1 MPDIGNRSAASKT
14 GTVVD
19 PNGLLGSLQRNRD
32 HVHWRAFPGVCML
45 KRYTCLVSAAVS
57 LLIASVLCAAQAAPN
72 PNGKTVA
79 ERLGYPA
86 NSRLLVIHAD
96 DFGMMH
102 TVNHAIED
110 AFEHHWVTSASIMVP
125 CPWFPEVAQ
134 WAKSHPDAD
143 LGLHLTLN
151 ADWTPYRWRPVAAQ
165 PNSSLVDRDGYLPL
179 LTDYVDQ
186 HAKMSQVETELRA
199 QVDKAEAAGIKPSHL
214 DSHMGTLFSTQPLFN
229 VYLAVGRHYHIPVLL
244 SREPSEALNPA
255 LPAGFN
261 MNAVPIDKVLQMS
274 HDVGKAQWLATYEKM
289 LAPLPPGTYELIVHL
304 AYDNAEIRAATFDHP
319 DWGAQWRQN
328 DLNTV
333 SSPEFQKFLKDQHF
347 ILVSWKDLAKAIP
360 PSAK

>member
-1 MPDIGNRSAASKT
+1 MALTLLLTS
-14 GTVVD
+14 VV
-19 PNGLLGSLQRNRD
+19 
-32 HVHWRAFPGVCML
+32 C
-45 KRYTCLVSAAVS
+45 
-57 LLIASVLCAAQAAPN
+57 IAQTAPN

-86 NSRLLVIHAD
+86 DSRLLVIHAD

-110 AFEHHWVTSASIMVP
+110 AFQHHWVTSASIMVP

-134 WAKSHPDAD
+134 WAKNHPDAD

-151 ADWTPYRWRPVAAQ
+151 ADWTSYRWRPVSAQ
-165 PNSSLVDRDGYLPL
+165 PHSSLVDADGYLTL
-179 LTDYVDQ
+179 LTEDVDRQ
-186 HAKMSQVETELRA
+186 AKMPDVEVELRA

-214 DSHMGTLFSTQPLFN
+214 DSHMGTLFSTQPLFH
-229 VYLAVGRHYHIPVLL
+229 VYLALGQHYQIPLL
-244 SREPSEALNPA
+244 LTRESSDAMNPP

-261 MNAVPIDKVLQMS
+261 LKTVPIDKALQMT
-274 HDVGKAQWLATYEKM
+274 HNVGKDHWLETYEKM

-304 AYDNAEIRAATFDHP
+304 AYDNDEIRAATFDHP

-333 SSPEFQKFLKDQHF
+333 SSPAFQKFLKDQHF
-347 ILVSWKDLAKAIP
+347 ILVSWRDLAKSIP
-360 PSAK
+360 AAAK